1 MKLKSS
7 SRTHNNS
14 SANTMY
20 YSGNS
25 KTPRPVTS
33 NGNLYQSS
41 NRKGFSQTKTSFPN
55 IYSSTPSQR
64 GSYRYS
70 QDRPQ
75 PYWER
80 EKLFDR
86 CIKLQ
91 NSVNILDKKIRIAK
105 IEQTK
110 QQQEILKQNKILN
123 EYNEK
128 INNEEN
134 NKNNDDP
141 FDVSSKEKKKNKKQP
156 QYDITEQTLL
166 SNIRIKYKELNHN
179 YQEKESELKELK
191 KTIKATK
198 INEVQGEIDIY
209 ESEMVKMKTKLES
222 AYEKIAIHEKKEK
235 EYKLLNDKLKIKDKR
250 IAFLQKE
257 NERIITS
264 SDTKIESLEKELEK
278 KNNKIAKLEREIRK
292 MKEMNNEEQNNQNKD
307 ENKNETDKEKKE
319 KEDEKE
325 KQENK
330 QENKK
335 EEEEKKEDINN
346 KEGGEEIEKKGDTEN
361 KDERDEQKDNNETS
375 EENKFDEKSKDKK
388 AEEKEP
394 ENEVLKKNKKLDEN
408 NKELYHLFIEVK
420 KQGFNSPQDYAKK
433 ILKTITDT
441 STTESNKIEY
451 AHYICETLK
460 IETDEDKETIF
471 TYINKFFDAVPIV
484 NELKQKQI
492 DYLTNTFNRTLF
504 KDKELE
510 DKINKVGKDKLREVF
525 NNKDPKKK
533 GFLSFK
539 DMKETIKE
547 SGLGEIET
555 ELLILTKQENK
566 FNTMNY
572 QKIFEF
578 LDEREKIEKD
588 KIEEESSKKEA
599 EEKEIQDPENTKEK
613 AEIINEEEKQK
624 KEENQKNNGDKK
636 TEENEQN
643 EEDKNNQENI
653 NKNQGI
659 FTIEDEPKN
668 EQKNEKNKI
677 NEDNQKKEEKKINE
691 DNQHSEE
698 NKMNEE
704 NQQNK
709 EKKENHLNKDQS
721 PSIINNLKNENTDN
735 QKDKEENKKKIKD
748 EKIEKINQNVDNVQ
762 QNEQQ
767 NHTNNEKNN
776 INEHNT
782 IEKDKENERY
792 KGIDNNSQIKG
803 DDEAKDEKSKS
814 FQKEKD
820 DKSIIQEDNKK
831 TNEIKELEPK
841 KEQSNGDEEYDDF
854 IIEESKENQEYKKL
868 LDDKIKNHEENK
880 QNQ

>member
-264 SDTKIESLEKELEK
+264 SDTKIESLEKELE
-278 KNNKIAKLEREIRK
+278 
-292 MKEMNNEEQNNQNKD
+292 
-307 ENKNETDKEKKE
+307 
-319 KEDEKE
+319 
-325 KQENK
+325 
-330 QENKK
+330 
-335 EEEEKKEDINN
+335 
-346 KEGGEEIEKKGDTEN
+346 
-361 KDERDEQKDNNETS
+361 
-375 EENKFDEKSKDKK
+375 
-388 AEEKEP
+388 
-394 ENEVLKKNKKLDEN
+394 
-408 NKELYHLFIEVK
+408 
-420 KQGFNSPQDYAKK
+420 
-433 ILKTITDT
+433 
-441 STTESNKIEY
+441 
-451 AHYICETLK
+451 
-460 IETDEDKETIF
+460 
-471 TYINKFFDAVPIV
+471 
-484 NELKQKQI
+484 
-492 DYLTNTFNRTLF
+492 
-504 KDKELE
+504 
-510 DKINKVGKDKLREVF
+510 
-525 NNKDPKKK
+525 
-533 GFLSFK
+533 
-539 DMKETIKE
+539 
-547 SGLGEIET
+547 
-555 ELLILTKQENK
+555 
-566 FNTMNY
+566 
-572 QKIFEF
+572 
-578 LDEREKIEKD
+578 
-588 KIEEESSKKEA
+588 
-599 EEKEIQDPENTKEK
+599 
-613 AEIINEEEKQK
+613 
-624 KEENQKNNGDKK
+624 
-636 TEENEQN
+636 
-643 EEDKNNQENI
+643 
-653 NKNQGI
+653 
-659 FTIEDEPKN
+659 
-668 EQKNEKNKI
+668 
-677 NEDNQKKEEKKINE
+677 
-691 DNQHSEE
+691 
-698 NKMNEE
+698 
-704 NQQNK
+704 
-709 EKKENHLNKDQS
+709 
-721 PSIINNLKNENTDN
+721 SIW
-735 QKDKEENKKKIKD
+735 
-748 EKIEKINQNVDNVQ
+748 V
-762 QNEQQ
+762 
-767 NHTNNEKNN
+767 
-776 INEHNT
+776 
-782 IEKDKENERY
+782 
-792 KGIDNNSQIKG
+792 
-803 DDEAKDEKSKS
+803 
-814 FQKEKD
+814 
-820 DKSIIQEDNKK
+820 
-831 TNEIKELEPK
+831 
-841 KEQSNGDEEYDDF
+841 
-854 IIEESKENQEYKKL
+854 
-868 LDDKIKNHEENK
+868 
-880 QNQ
+880 